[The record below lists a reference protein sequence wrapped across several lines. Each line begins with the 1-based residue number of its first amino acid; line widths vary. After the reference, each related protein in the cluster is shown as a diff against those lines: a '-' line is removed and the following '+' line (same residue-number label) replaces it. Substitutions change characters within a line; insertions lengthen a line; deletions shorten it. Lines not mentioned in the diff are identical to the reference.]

1 MNNFL
6 DKRIGEIINQLEKY
20 ITPVRQSINGWLTM
34 ECDYKKSNI
43 VPSASEGEW
52 RKFGETERWGMKP
65 EEHRWFFKHIEIPQE
80 LKGKDLELYVSST
93 DVHDEDWEPQFM
105 VYLDGKLIR
114 GMDTKHRYVKLD
126 GNRDGYDVHI
136 YAYSQPSGK
145 RTDFFAQLCE
155 FNREVE
161 KLYYNI
167 KAPYRILY
175 YSDKNSKEYADV
187 REYLNTAINCINWC
201 APMSEEFLRSVD
213 DANEYLE
220 KEFYGKYCHDQDIKV
235 SVIGHTHI
243 DVAWRWTLDQTR
255 EKVQRTFGSVIE
267 MMKKYPDYKFMSS
280 QPQLLKFLKEESPEM
295 YAEIQRLVKEKR
307 IELEGSMWLEA
318 DCNLTSGESLVRQ
331 IIFGKR
337 FFKDEFGVD
346 NRIIW
351 LPDVFGYSAA
361 MPQIMKK
368 SGIDKFVTSKISWN
382 ETNRM
387 PYDAFMWK
395 GIDGSEVFSYFM
407 TAMELNNKGELDG
420 SIATYIPMTR
430 ASYLKGTYD
439 RFEPKELTN
448 EVMMPFGHGD
458 GGGGPETEN
467 IELIERLKYG
477 VANCPQPHWEFA
489 GDFLERLR
497 KNTESSKRLPKWVGE
512 LYLEFHRGTYTS
524 QAKNK
529 KNNRKSEF
537 LYQNAETVSVA
548 ANKLLGLPY
557 PQKKLNE
564 GWECILLN
572 QFHDI
577 IPGSSI
583 HSVYEQCDRDYAK
596 IAAIGH
602 EAETDA
608 YNGIISNI
616 KTDGGVVVFNPNSF
630 VGSGYVEFDGR
641 TYCVSGIPAKG
652 YKVVKL
658 EDKKSNYTLD
668 RKRLETSN
676 YIVEFNDEYVITRLY
691 DKVNEREV
699 LRDGGRANYIEAF
712 EDYPYEYD
720 AWELSNYYTEKK
732 YEINNVDSVSFV
744 DEGARF
750 GFEVRRK
757 FYKSVFSQKI
767 WFYDGSARI
776 DFDTHADWHQEHI
789 MVKAAFD
796 VDINS
801 DKATYE
807 IQFGSV
813 ERPVH
818 KNTSWDA
825 ARFEVCAHK
834 YMDYSDYGYGV
845 SLLNDCKYGHNV
857 DDGTMKLS
865 LFKCATHPDSDADK
879 GEHSFTY
886 TLFPHAGNYRESGT
900 VQLAY
905 ELNCPMKAFAIEK
918 QDGKLPEEFSLVSC
932 DSNNFIVE
940 TIKKAE
946 DSDAV
951 VVRGYESYNKKT
963 NIKLDFGF
971 AVNEAMLCDLLEND
985 IEELKVNNNSVSFT
999 AKPFEIITIKLR

>member
-6 DKRIGEIINQLEKY
+6 DKRIGEIVNQLEKY
-20 ITPVRQSINGWLTM
+20 ITPVRQSVNGWLTM
-34 ECDYKKSNI
+34 ECDYKKNNI
-43 VPSASEGEW
+43 VPSVGEGEW

-155 FNREVE
+155 FNREIE

-187 REYLNTAINCINWC
+187 REYLNTAINYINWC

-295 YAEIQRLVKEKR
+295 YAEVQRLVKEKR

-368 SGIDKFVTSKISWN
+368 SGIDKFVTSKIGWN
-382 ETNRM
+382 DTNRM

-407 TAMELNNKGELDG
+407 TAKELNDKGGFDG
-420 SIATYIPMTR
+420 FNSTYTPMTR
-430 ASYLKGTYD
+430 ASYIKGTYD

-497 KNTESSKRLPKWVGE
+497 KNTENSKRLPKWVGE

-524 QAKNK
+524 QARNK

-537 LYQNAETVSVA
+537 LYQNAEAISVA

-596 IAAIGH
+596 ITAIGH
-602 EAETDA
+602 EAENDA

-630 VGSGYVEFDGR
+630 VGNGYVEFDGK
-641 TYCVSGIPAKG
+641 TYRVGGVPAKG

-658 EDKKSNYTLD
+658 EDRKTNYALD
-668 RKRLETSN
+668 GKHLETSN
-676 YIVEFNDEYVITRLY
+676 YIVDFNDEYVITRLY
-691 DKVNEREV
+691 DKVNGHEV

-720 AWELSNYYTEKK
+720 AWEISNYYTEKK
-732 YEINNVDSVSFV
+732 YEINNVDSVSFI
-744 DEGARF
+744 DDGARF
-750 GFEVRRK
+750 GFEIRRK
-757 FYKSVFSQKI
+757 FYKSVFNQKI

-865 LFKCATHPDSDADK
+865 LFKCATYPDPDADK

-918 QDGKLPEEFSLVSC
+918 QDGKLSEEYSLVSC

-940 TIKKAE
+940 TVKKAE
-946 DSDAV
+946 DGNAV

-963 NIKLDFGF
+963 SIKLDFGF
-971 AVNEAMLCDLLEND
+971 VVNEATLCDLLEND
-985 IEELKVNNNSVSFT
+985 IEELKVNGNSVSFT